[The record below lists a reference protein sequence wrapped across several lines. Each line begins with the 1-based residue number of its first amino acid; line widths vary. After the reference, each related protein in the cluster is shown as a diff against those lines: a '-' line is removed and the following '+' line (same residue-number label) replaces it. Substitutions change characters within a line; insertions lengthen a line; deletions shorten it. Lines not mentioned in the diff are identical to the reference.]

1 MCRKIKMD
9 IDFAGPNSVSVT
21 FELYKLGQV
30 ALLSEPQFPPV
41 SKEHGYNA
49 CKIALRIGEI
59 AYTEHSLGALGQ
71 TS

>member
-41 SKEHGYNA
+41 SNERGHNA
-49 CKIALRIGEI
+49 CKVALRIDEI

>member
-1 MCRKIKMD
+1 MQVPIL
-9 IDFAGPNSVSVT
+9 SVT

-41 SKEHGYNA
+41 SNERGHYA
-49 CKIALRIGEI
+49 CKVALRSDEI

>member
-1 MCRKIKMD
+1 MD

-41 SKEHGYNA
+41 SNERGHNA
-49 CKIALRIGEI
+49 CKVALRIDEI
-59 AYTEHSLGALGQ
+59 A
-71 TS
+71 